1 MQVGIEDFFGSHI
14 LILGGV
20 TCACSERR
28 RRQDG
33 GALDGVHGLHW
44 QHPRNRP
51 RRAGHRCGVNLC
63 LAYAA
68 HRKSLS
74 RIALFSGEPDKQS
87 IDAGKA
93 RVFPLIEGLSKM

>member
-33 GALDGVHGLHW
+33 GLYSDLAAFAARGGL
-44 QHPRNRP
+44 NASRP
-51 RRAGHRCGVNLC
+51 RLMDFLRRIHARPAYQRAIEHGGK
-63 LAYAA
+63 YA
-68 HRKSLS
+68 
-74 RIALFSGEPDKQS
+74 F
-87 IDAGKA
+87 
-93 RVFPLIEGLSKM
+93 